1 MKKKNYLTLLILTI
15 SFLGFGI
22 DKRDEGKKKVLIISF
37 IEDNFDTDI
46 YSKEKIAKK
55 NKIVEEEVL
64 TMYNQKISS
73 IFTKY
78 AGVEIS
84 YIPCPSKTF
93 FALKEKIFFKNKK
106 LRKEEEGVA
115 TDLSNISV
123 EVFNGF
129 LEEFDADYVLFLNAY
144 QMAWIGDPQYKL
156 ENKIHY
162 SAFKRNKEEIQ
173 TNVYTFSTPDLMS
186 IMQMT
191 KKYQKAVMK
200 ISAGLTDVNS

>member
-1 MKKKNYLTLLILTI
+1 M
-15 SFLGFGI
+15 
-22 DKRDEGKKKVLIISF
+22 
-37 IEDNFDTDI
+37 
-46 YSKEKIAKK
+46 
-55 NKIVEEEVL
+55 
-64 TMYNQKISS
+64 
-73 IFTKY
+73 
-78 AGVEIS
+78 
-84 YIPCPSKTF
+84 
-93 FALKEKIFFKNKK
+93 
-106 LRKEEEGVA
+106 A

-186 IMQMT
+186 IMQMI
-191 KKYQKAVMK
+191 KKP
-200 ISAGLTDVNS
+200 